1 MTVQSSRTQVVV
13 QGDDTI
19 FTHQIMQDISYNAEA
34 SRAPVQLNS
43 GDVVHFFYP
52 DADPSQQDLIGYI
65 GVPSTS
71 YPCSIFNVTIPGIIP
86 AVGTTPQRGTSMFMI
101 GYAQTVKAV
110 VLRLSGKKQTYYL
123 LKEIDVLENGFPT
136 SIEENNLE
144 LP

>member
-1 MTVQSSRTQVVV
+1 
-13 QGDDTI
+13 
-19 FTHQIMQDISYNAEA
+19 
-34 SRAPVQLNS
+34 
-43 GDVVHFFYP
+43 
-52 DADPSQQDLIGYI
+52 
-65 GVPSTS
+65 
-71 YPCSIFNVTIPGIIP
+71 
-86 AVGTTPQRGTSMFMI
+86 MFMI